1 MIKRFPV
8 RMLKAV
14 YWNITW
20 YFICFLSFFLIFQTY
35 IQGADALKLINL
47 RTIGDNT
54 STRIIAVFNAEPN
67 FYLQI
72 SDSSSR
78 LVINLPP
85 VDFSTQNTSLNKQNI
100 LSSMLSDIHYN
111 FSDTQTSYITLTSK
125 TSFIIEN
132 STVQKLENGLW
143 QVLIDITQN
152 VQKKSNEVLTKQQK
166 TNQNIKKQS
175 NPKHYFHVVL
185 DPGHGGIDSGAQ
197 GITGI
202 LEKNITL
209 AFARALQNELK
220 KDSDINVT
228 LTRDSD
234 VFLRLSERV
243 KKAQNFNADLFISI
257 HADSINIPS
266 LRGATV
272 YTLSDKASDA
282 IAKTL
287 AEVENNA
294 DLLGGLLTE
303 ESHEVTDILIDLARR
318 ETHILSLNFA
328 DRVILNLSNNN
339 INLIKNPHRYAD
351 FQVLKAPDVPS
362 VLIEIGYLSNKE
374 DEKLFNN
381 SQWRNQIVV
390 SLAHS
395 IRQFSQYRKEIMQS
409 P

>member
-1 MIKRFPV
+1 
-8 RMLKAV
+8 MLKAV
-14 YWNITW
+14 YWNIIW
-20 YFICFLSFFLIFQTY
+20 YFICCLSFFLIFQTY

-67 FYLQI
+67 FHLQI
-72 SDSSSR
+72 SDNSSR
-78 LVINLPP
+78 LVIKLPL
-85 VDFSTQNTSLNKQNI
+85 VDFSTQNISSNKQNI
-100 LSSMLSDIHYN
+100 LSSMLSDVHYSS
-111 FSDTQTSYITLTSK
+111 SDTQTSYITLTSK

-143 QVLIDITQN
+143 QLLIDITKN
-152 VQKKSNEVLTKQQK
+152 TQKKLNEISTKQQK
-166 TNQNIKKQS
+166 IDQNIKKQS
-175 NPKHYFHVVL
+175 NPKHHFHVVL

-209 AFARALQNELK
+209 AFARALQNELE

-228 LTRDSD
+228 LTRDCD

-287 AEVENNA
+287 AEIENNA
-294 DLLGGLLTE
+294 DLLDGLPAE

-328 DRVILNLSNNN
+328 DLIILNLSNNN

-374 DEKLFNN
+374 DEKLLNN

-395 IRQFSQYRKEIMQS
+395 IRQFAQYRKEIMQF

>member
-1 MIKRFPV
+1 M
-8 RMLKAV
+8 
-14 YWNITW
+14 
-20 YFICFLSFFLIFQTY
+20 IFQTY

-67 FYLQI
+67 FHLQI
-72 SDSSSR
+72 SDNSSR
-78 LVINLPP
+78 LVIKLPL
-85 VDFSTQNTSLNKQNI
+85 VDFSTQNISSNKQNI
-100 LSSMLSDIHYN
+100 LSSMLSDVHYSS
-111 FSDTQTSYITLTSK
+111 SDTQTSYITLTSK

-143 QVLIDITQN
+143 QLLIDITQN
-152 VQKKSNEVLTKQQK
+152 TQKKLNEISTKQQK
-166 TNQNIKKQS
+166 VDQNIKKQS
-175 NPKHYFHVVL
+175 NPKHHFHVVL

-209 AFARALQNELK
+209 AFARALQDELE

-228 LTRDSD
+228 LTRDCD

-287 AEVENNA
+287 AEIENNA
-294 DLLGGLLTE
+294 DLLDGLPAE

-328 DRVILNLSNNN
+328 DLIILNLSNNN

-374 DEKLFNN
+374 DEKLLNN

-395 IRQFSQYRKEIMQS
+395 IRQFAQYRKEIMQF

>member
-1 MIKRFPV
+1 MIKQFSV

-14 YWNITW
+14 YWNIIW
-20 YFICFLSFFLIFQTY
+20 YFICCLSFFLIFQTY

-67 FYLQI
+67 FHLQI
-72 SDSSSR
+72 SDNPSR
-78 LVINLPP
+78 LVIKLPL
-85 VDFSTQNTSLNKQNI
+85 VDFSTQNMSSNKQNI
-100 LSSMLSDIHYN
+100 LSSMLSDVHYSS
-111 FSDTQTSYITLTSK
+111 SDTQTSYITLTSK

-143 QVLIDITQN
+143 QLLIDITQN
-152 VQKKSNEVLTKQQK
+152 TQKKLNEISTKQQK
-166 TNQNIKKQS
+166 ADKNIKKQS
-175 NPKHYFHVVL
+175 NPKHHFHVVL

-209 AFARALQNELK
+209 AFARALQNELE

-228 LTRDSD
+228 LTRDCD

-294 DLLGGLLTE
+294 DLLDGLPAE

-328 DRVILNLSNNN
+328 DLIILNLSNNN

-374 DEKLFNN
+374 DEKLLNN

-395 IRQFSQYRKEIMQS
+395 IRQFAQYRKEIMQF

>member
-1 MIKRFPV
+1 M
-8 RMLKAV
+8 
-14 YWNITW
+14 
-20 YFICFLSFFLIFQTY
+20 
-35 IQGADALKLINL
+35 
-47 RTIGDNT
+47 
-54 STRIIAVFNAEPN
+54 
-67 FYLQI
+67 
-72 SDSSSR
+72 
-78 LVINLPP
+78 
-85 VDFSTQNTSLNKQNI
+85 
-100 LSSMLSDIHYN
+100 
-111 FSDTQTSYITLTSK
+111 
-125 TSFIIEN
+125 
-132 STVQKLENGLW
+132 
-143 QVLIDITQN
+143 
-152 VQKKSNEVLTKQQK
+152 
-166 TNQNIKKQS
+166 
-175 NPKHYFHVVL
+175 
-185 DPGHGGIDSGAQ
+185 
-197 GITGI
+197 
-202 LEKNITL
+202 
-209 AFARALQNELK
+209 QNELE

-228 LTRDSD
+228 LTRDCD

-294 DLLGGLLTE
+294 DLLDGLPAE

-328 DRVILNLSNNN
+328 DLIILNLSNNN

-374 DEKLFNN
+374 DEKLLNN

-395 IRQFSQYRKEIMQS
+395 IRQFAQYRKEIMQF

>member
-1 MIKRFPV
+1 
-8 RMLKAV
+8 MLKAV
-14 YWNITW
+14 YWNIIW
-20 YFICFLSFFLIFQTY
+20 YFICCLSFFLIFQTY

-67 FYLQI
+67 FHLQI
-72 SDSSSR
+72 SDNPSR
-78 LVINLPP
+78 LVIKLPL
-85 VDFSTQNTSLNKQNI
+85 VDFSTQNMSSNKQNI
-100 LSSMLSDIHYN
+100 LSSMLSDVHYSS
-111 FSDTQTSYITLTSK
+111 SDTQTSYITLTSK

-143 QVLIDITQN
+143 QLLIDITQN
-152 VQKKSNEVLTKQQK
+152 TQKKLNEISTKQQK
-166 TNQNIKKQS
+166 ADKNIKKQS
-175 NPKHYFHVVL
+175 NPKHHFHVVL

-209 AFARALQNELK
+209 AFARALQNELE

-228 LTRDSD
+228 LTRDCD

-294 DLLGGLLTE
+294 DLLDGLPAE

-328 DRVILNLSNNN
+328 DLIILNLSNNN

-374 DEKLFNN
+374 DEKLLNN

-395 IRQFSQYRKEIMQS
+395 IRQFAQYRKEIMQF

>member
-1 MIKRFPV
+1 MIKRFSV
-8 RMLKAV
+8 RILKAV
-14 YWNITW
+14 YWNIIW
-20 YFICFLSFFLIFQTY
+20 YFICCLSFFLIFQTY

-67 FYLQI
+67 FHLEI
-72 SDSSSR
+72 SNNPSR
-78 LVINLPP
+78 LVIKLPP
-85 VDFSTQNTSLNKQNI
+85 VDFSTQNMSSNKQNI
-100 LSSMLSDIHYN
+100 LSSMLSDVHYS

-132 STVQKLENGLW
+132 STVQKLEKGLW

-152 VQKKSNEVLTKQQK
+152 TQKKLNEISTKQQK
-166 TNQNIKKQS
+166 VDQNIKKQS
-175 NPKHYFHVVL
+175 NPKHHFHVVL

-209 AFARALQNELK
+209 AFARALQDELE

-228 LTRDSD
+228 LTRDCD
-234 VFLRLSERV
+234 VFLRLSERI

-266 LRGATV
+266 LRGATI

-294 DLLGGLLTE
+294 DLLDGLPAE

-328 DRVILNLSNNN
+328 DLIIFNLSNNN

-362 VLIEIGYLSNKE
+362 VLIEKVGS
-374 DEKLFNN
+374 
-381 SQWRNQIVV
+381 
-390 SLAHS
+390 
-395 IRQFSQYRKEIMQS
+395 
-409 P
+409 

>member
-1 MIKRFPV
+1 M
-8 RMLKAV
+8 
-14 YWNITW
+14 
-20 YFICFLSFFLIFQTY
+20 IFQTY

-67 FYLQI
+67 FHLEI
-72 SDSSSR
+72 SNNPSR
-78 LVINLPP
+78 LVIKLPP
-85 VDFSTQNTSLNKQNI
+85 VDFSTQNMSSNKQNI
-100 LSSMLSDIHYN
+100 LSSMLSDVHYS

-132 STVQKLENGLW
+132 STVQKLEKGLW

-152 VQKKSNEVLTKQQK
+152 TQKKLNEISTKQQK
-166 TNQNIKKQS
+166 VDQNIKKQS
-175 NPKHYFHVVL
+175 NPKHHFHVVL

-209 AFARALQNELK
+209 AFARALQDELE

-228 LTRDSD
+228 LTRDCD
-234 VFLRLSERV
+234 VFLRLSERI

-266 LRGATV
+266 LRGATI

-294 DLLGGLLTE
+294 DLLDGLPAE

-328 DRVILNLSNNN
+328 DLIIFNLSNNN

-374 DEKLFNN
+374 DEKLLNN
-381 SQWRNQIVV
+381 SQWRNQLVV
-390 SLAHS
+390 SLARS
-395 IRQFSQYRKEIMQS
+395 IRQFAQYRKEIMQF

>member
-1 MIKRFPV
+1 MIKQFSV

-14 YWNITW
+14 YWNIIW
-20 YFICFLSFFLIFQTY
+20 YFICCLSFFLIFQTY

-67 FYLQI
+67 FHLQI
-72 SDSSSR
+72 SDNSSR
-78 LVINLPP
+78 LVIKLPL
-85 VDFSTQNTSLNKQNI
+85 VDFSTQNISSNKQNI
-100 LSSMLSDIHYN
+100 LSSMLSDVHYSS
-111 FSDTQTSYITLTSK
+111 SDTQTSYITLTSK

-143 QVLIDITQN
+143 QLLIDITKN
-152 VQKKSNEVLTKQQK
+152 TQKKLNEISTKQQK
-166 TNQNIKKQS
+166 IDQNIKKQS
-175 NPKHYFHVVL
+175 NPKHHFHVVL

-209 AFARALQNELK
+209 AFARALQNELE

-228 LTRDSD
+228 LTRDCD

-287 AEVENNA
+287 AEIENNA
-294 DLLGGLLTE
+294 DLLDGLPAE

-328 DRVILNLSNNN
+328 DLIILNLSNNN

-374 DEKLFNN
+374 DEKLLNN

-395 IRQFSQYRKEIMQS
+395 IRQFAQYRKEIMQF

>member
-1 MIKRFPV
+1 
-8 RMLKAV
+8 MLKAV
-14 YWNITW
+14 YWNVIW
-20 YFICFLSFFLIFQTY
+20 YFICCLSFFLIFQTY

-67 FYLQI
+67 FHLQI
-72 SDSSSR
+72 SDNSSR
-78 LVINLPP
+78 LVIKLPL
-85 VDFSTQNTSLNKQNI
+85 VDFSTQNISSNKQNI
-100 LSSMLSDIHYN
+100 LSSMLSDVHYSS
-111 FSDTQTSYITLTSK
+111 SDTQTSYITLTSK

-143 QVLIDITQN
+143 QLLIDITQN
-152 VQKKSNEVLTKQQK
+152 TQKKLNEISTKQQK
-166 TNQNIKKQS
+166 VDQNIKKQS
-175 NPKHYFHVVL
+175 NPKHHFHVVL

-209 AFARALQNELK
+209 AFARALQDELE

-228 LTRDSD
+228 LTRDCD

-287 AEVENNA
+287 AEIENNA
-294 DLLGGLLTE
+294 DLLDGLPAE

-328 DRVILNLSNNN
+328 DLIILNLSNNN

-374 DEKLFNN
+374 DEKLLNN

-395 IRQFSQYRKEIMQS
+395 IRQFAQYRKEIMQF

>member
-1 MIKRFPV
+1 MIKQFSV

-14 YWNITW
+14 YWNVIW
-20 YFICFLSFFLIFQTY
+20 YFICCLSFFLIFQTY

-67 FYLQI
+67 FHLQI
-72 SDSSSR
+72 SDNSSR
-78 LVINLPP
+78 LVIKLPL
-85 VDFSTQNTSLNKQNI
+85 VDFSTQNISSNKQNI
-100 LSSMLSDIHYN
+100 LSSMLSDVHYSS
-111 FSDTQTSYITLTSK
+111 SDTQTSYITLTSK

-143 QVLIDITQN
+143 QLLIDITQN
-152 VQKKSNEVLTKQQK
+152 TQKKLNEISTKQQK
-166 TNQNIKKQS
+166 VDQNIKKQS
-175 NPKHYFHVVL
+175 NPKHHFHVVL

-209 AFARALQNELK
+209 AFARALQDELE

-228 LTRDSD
+228 LTRDCD

-287 AEVENNA
+287 AEIENNA
-294 DLLGGLLTE
+294 DLLDGLPAE

-328 DRVILNLSNNN
+328 DLIILNLSNNN

-374 DEKLFNN
+374 DEKLLNN

-395 IRQFSQYRKEIMQS
+395 IRQFAQYRKEIMQF

>member
-1 MIKRFPV
+1 MIKRFSV
-8 RMLKAV
+8 RILKAV
-14 YWNITW
+14 YWNIIW
-20 YFICFLSFFLIFQTY
+20 YFICCLSFFLIFQTY

-67 FYLQI
+67 FHLEI
-72 SDSSSR
+72 SNNPSR
-78 LVINLPP
+78 LVIKLPP
-85 VDFSTQNTSLNKQNI
+85 VDFSTQNMSSNKQNI
-100 LSSMLSDIHYN
+100 LSSMLSDVHYS

-132 STVQKLENGLW
+132 STVQKLEKGLW

-152 VQKKSNEVLTKQQK
+152 TQKKLNEISTKQQK
-166 TNQNIKKQS
+166 VDQNIKKQS
-175 NPKHYFHVVL
+175 NPKHHFHVVL

-209 AFARALQNELK
+209 AFARALQDELE

-228 LTRDSD
+228 LTRDCD
-234 VFLRLSERV
+234 VFLRLSERI

-266 LRGATV
+266 LRGATI

-294 DLLGGLLTE
+294 DLLDGLPAE

-328 DRVILNLSNNN
+328 DLIIFNLSNNN

-374 DEKLFNN
+374 DEKLLNN
-381 SQWRNQIVV
+381 SQWRNQLVV
-390 SLAHS
+390 SLARS
-395 IRQFSQYRKEIMQS
+395 IRQFAQYRKEIMQF

>member
-1 MIKRFPV
+1 MIKQFSV

-14 YWNITW
+14 YWNIIW
-20 YFICFLSFFLIFQTY
+20 YFICCLSFFLIFQTY

-67 FYLQI
+67 FHLEI
-72 SDSSSR
+72 SDNPSR
-78 LVINLPP
+78 LVIKLPP
-85 VDFSTQNTSLNKQNI
+85 VDFSTQNMPPNKQNI
-100 LSSMLSDIHYN
+100 LSSMLSDVHYS

-152 VQKKSNEVLTKQQK
+152 TQKKLNEISTKQQK
-166 TNQNIKKQS
+166 VDQNIKKQS

-209 AFARALQNELK
+209 AFARALQNELE

-228 LTRDSD
+228 LTRDCD

-287 AEVENNA
+287 AEIENNA
-294 DLLGGLLTE
+294 DLLDGLPAE

-328 DRVILNLSNNN
+328 DLIILNLSNNN

-374 DEKLFNN
+374 DEKLLNN
-381 SQWRNQIVV
+381 SQWRNQIVI

-395 IRQFSQYRKEIMQS
+395 IRQFAQYRKEIMQF

>member
-8 RMLKAV
+8 RMPKAV
-14 YWNITW
+14 YWNIIW
-20 YFICFLSFFLIFQTY
+20 YLICCLSFFLIFQTY
-35 IQGADALKLINL
+35 VQGADALKLINL

-54 STRIIAVFNAEPN
+54 FTRIIAVFNAEPN
-67 FYLQI
+67 FHLEI
-72 SDSSSR
+72 SDNPSR

-85 VDFSTQNTSLNKQNI
+85 IDFSIQNMPSNKQNI
-100 LSSMLSDIHYN
+100 LSSMLSDVHYS

-125 TSFIIEN
+125 ISFIIEN
-132 STVQKLENGLW
+132 NTVQKLENGLW
-143 QVLIDITQN
+143 QLLIDITQN
-152 VQKKSNEVLTKQQK
+152 TQKKLNEISTKQQK
-166 TNQNIKKQS
+166 VDQNIKKQS
-175 NPKHYFHVVL
+175 NPKHHFHVVL

-209 AFARALQNELK
+209 AFARALQNELE

-228 LTRDSD
+228 LTRDCD

-294 DLLGGLLTE
+294 DLLDGLPAE

-328 DRVILNLSNNN
+328 DLIILNLSNNK

-374 DEKLFNN
+374 DEKLLNN
-381 SQWRNQIVV
+381 SQWRHQIVV

-395 IRQFSQYRKEIMQS
+395 IRQFAQYRKEIMQF